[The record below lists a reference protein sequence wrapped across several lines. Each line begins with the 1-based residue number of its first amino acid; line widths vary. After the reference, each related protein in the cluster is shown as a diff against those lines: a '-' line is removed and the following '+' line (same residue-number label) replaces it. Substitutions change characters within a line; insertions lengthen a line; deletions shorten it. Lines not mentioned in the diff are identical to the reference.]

1 MVIDKSIIKH
11 YSEIMTIQVK
21 KILSMHP
28 QSIQSLTIITH
39 QKFQNNLNHYFKKY
53 KMNIP
58 ILVFQL
64 NYIIGIQKNIHVKSC
79 FLLLIFLFMT
89 IFIYEYFYLHDR
101 QGIYSRLLL
110 HIFVLGTNVAQ
121 FCSWNQHRFL
131 QTRLSLSLRHYCLS
145 FPSNVDYHPKPPC
158 QVFWLLFR
166 SKVDTNREEG
176 VSIEKVPP
184 SNGPCGHYCGRLS

>member
-89 IFIYEYFYLHDR
+89 IFICMTDKEFTLD
-101 QGIYSRLLL
+101 YS
-110 HIFVLGTNVAQ
+110 FT
-121 FCSWNQHRFL
+121 FL
-131 QTRLSLSLRHYCLS
+131 
-145 FPSNVDYHPKPPC
+145 F
-158 QVFWLLFR
+158 
-166 SKVDTNREEG
+166 
-176 VSIEKVPP
+176 
-184 SNGPCGHYCGRLS
+184 